1 MKNHYATRVQL
12 KDRAKDL
19 LNGSYGVYILGMFLF
34 GLLLIALS
42 LFTYLPITILSLEPE
57 VPAWLTIAGTT
68 ADLILSDFTGFL
80 QFGLASLSLKIVA
93 RQFRS
98 FSDVFDGFAGAN
110 FRSVL
115 WISLVRAA
123 AGLICFLPANYCMN
137 HLVQPEDLKTV
148 LIYLIL
154 LLAGYLVY
162 IPIIL
167 PLDVAYFLML
177 DFPDL
182 SGWDLLAKSYSIM
195 KGHTKRLFLLECSF
209 IPLQILCTASLGIGF
224 LWITP
229 YMHMTIALFYLDLMS
244 PSSGN

>member
-68 ADLILSDFTGFL
+68 ADLILSVFTGFL

-137 HLVQPEDLKTV
+137 HLVQPEDLLKFG
-148 LIYLIL
+148 LIPEFI
-154 LLAGYLVY
+154 G
-162 IPIIL
+162 L

-224 LWITP
+224 LWIIP